1 MSELGNQK
9 TVSQCKIV
17 NMASTADSDTDAD
30 KYPAA
35 EQNALLKSLLHA
47 NQKICS
53 LLEVLVVNSAHLER
67 SESAAEGSELEQ
79 SKPDPVPLVGRVLLQ
94 NDFDLPEFS
103 YSQLLQTSEN
113 DSFHFNPRY
122 LPAENHTHED
132 LRAHVNRPY

>member
-53 LLEVLVVNSAHLER
+53 LLEVLVVNSAQLGEASPLPR
-67 SESAAEGSELEQ
+67 SLSLNKASLT
-79 SKPDPVPLVGRVLLQ
+79 LC
-94 NDFDLPEFS
+94 
-103 YSQLLQTSEN
+103 
-113 DSFHFNPRY
+113 H
-122 LPAENHTHED
+122 
-132 LRAHVNRPY
+132 